1 MSENKTAQ
9 ELDEEI
15 NKLTEQLINEHDRVK
30 WEKIIKEL
38 IDEIFKKVLRNEPR

>member
-1 MSENKTAQ
+1 MSENKTVE

-15 NKLTEQLINEHDRVK
+15 NKLIEQLINEHDRVK

-38 IDEIFKKVLRNEPR
+38 VDEILKKVLRNEP